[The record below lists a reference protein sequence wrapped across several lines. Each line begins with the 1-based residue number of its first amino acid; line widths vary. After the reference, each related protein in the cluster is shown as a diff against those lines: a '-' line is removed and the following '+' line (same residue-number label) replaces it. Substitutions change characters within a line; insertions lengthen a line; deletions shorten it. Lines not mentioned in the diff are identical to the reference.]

1 MEIRKANQNDYIHIV
16 RSIQNKHIAYI
27 TPSLIKLDIQHSRL
41 YVIIENN
48 IIIGSVS
55 FVYDDKYNYYAIK
68 RLCIYN
74 KKNHHKGYAFKLL
87 QFVSKIKVNKIGCTP
102 WEDNYAMKH
111 MLEKLGFSLQYI
123 FDEKWCFYLK
133 ETLIMFR
140 C

>member
-1 MEIRKANQNDYIHIV
+1 MEIRKANQTDYIHIT
-16 RSIQNKHIAYI
+16 RSIQNKHIAQI
-27 TPSLIKLDIQHSRL
+27 TPSLIKSDIQHSRL
-41 YVIIENN
+41 YVMTENN
-48 IIIGSVS
+48 KIVGSVS

-133 ETLIMFR
+133 ETPIILR